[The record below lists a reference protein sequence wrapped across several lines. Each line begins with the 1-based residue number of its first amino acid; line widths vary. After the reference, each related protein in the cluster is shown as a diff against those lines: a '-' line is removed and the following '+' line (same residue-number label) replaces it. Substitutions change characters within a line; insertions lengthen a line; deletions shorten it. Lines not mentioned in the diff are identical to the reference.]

1 MNHIKRKTNII
12 KEIMH
17 DKKDAF
23 IRINA
28 RNQTLRDH
36 VIYSF
41 VDIYFDNFIVPVHVR
56 IDLA

>member
-12 KEIMH
+12 KEITH
-17 DKKDAF
+17 DKKDDF

-28 RNQTLRDH
+28 RNQRLRDH

-41 VDIYFDNFIVPVHVR
+41 IDIYFDFFLR
-56 IDLA
+56 LAEIHMDS

>member
-17 DKKDAF
+17 DKKDDF

-41 VDIYFDNFIVPVHVR
+41 VDIYFDNLPVHVR